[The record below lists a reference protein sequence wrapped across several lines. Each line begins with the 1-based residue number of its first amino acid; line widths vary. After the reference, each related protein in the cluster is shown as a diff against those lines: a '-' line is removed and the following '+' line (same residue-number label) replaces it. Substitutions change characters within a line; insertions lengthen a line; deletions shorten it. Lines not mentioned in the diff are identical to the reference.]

1 MRNGILKTTALALG
15 LGMATGL
22 AYAQTDATQKLE
34 NEAGAATKSTQ
45 KMQGQKMQGQAG
57 AEMKSSG
64 GTSAQGQAD
73 AKTDATAQ
81 SGSGA
86 AATEGGATAQGG
98 ADVKKDRAASGQ
110 AGSETNTTAQG
121 GSGEQQDPAASGQ
134 SNTTAEG
141 TMKKDG
147 SDSSASGTGGAK
159 TDSTAQGQSGSDATQ
174 DNAAGDPGVSSET
187 TASVNVTAEQQTE
200 LKTVFTETKVDPV
213 TDIDVN
219 VSIGTAVP
227 QTIELHPLPPRVV
240 TIVPA
245 YEGYEYFVLSDGRIV
260 IVEPATFE
268 IVYILSA

>member
-34 NEAGAATKSTQ
+34 NETGAAAKSTQ
-45 KMQGQKMQGQAG
+45 KMQGKAG

-64 GTSAQGQAD
+64 TSAQGQAGAEAD
-73 AKTDATAQ
+73 TTAQ

-86 AATEGGATAQGG
+86 ATTEGGVTAQGG
-98 ADVKKDRAASGQ
+98 AELKKDRAASGQ
-110 AGSETNTTAQG
+110 AGSETDTTAQS

-141 TMKKDG
+141 TMKMDG
-147 SDSSASGTGGAK
+147 SDSTAQGESGAK
-159 TDSTAQGQSGSDATQ
+159 TDSTAQGQAGSDATQ
-174 DNAAGDPGVSSET
+174 DSAAGDPGVSSET

-200 LKTVFTETKVDPV
+200 LKTIFTETRVEPVD
-213 TDIDVN
+213 DIDVN
-219 VSIGTAVP
+219 ISVGTAVP
-227 QTIELHPLPPRVV
+227 RTIELHPLPPRVV

-245 YEGYEYFVLSDGRIV
+245 YEGYEYFVLADGRIV
-260 IVEPATFE
+260 IVEPDTFE
-268 IVYILSA
+268 IVYILTV